1 MHPSVSAELDRPD
14 IMFGTY
20 DLERMKLPS
29 GRGDDAPE
37 THSAETSDRLDAWLE
52 RAYPGGIES
61 VMPEDV
67 LSNGKVEPYDVLPRQ
82 AGLLQLVRSGQL
94 SVLSDRSFSID
105 RPIPRFP
112 AGLGGSHSATR
123 CASATTCWTG
133 STSRVERWKVER

>member
-1 MHPSVSAELDRPD
+1 
-14 IMFGTY
+14 MFGTY
-20 DLERMKLPS
+20 DPERMKIPS

-37 THSAETSDRLDAWLE
+37 TRSAVMPDSLDGWLE
-52 RAYPGGIES
+52 RAYAGGIES

-82 AGLLQLVRSGQL
+82 AGLVQLVRSGHL

-112 AGLGGSHSATR
+112 AGLGGRQSVKFVLRRGVPMPKGDPGHSLVLI
-123 CASATTCWTG
+123 G
-133 STSRVERWKVER
+133 

>member
-1 MHPSVSAELDRPD
+1 
-14 IMFGTY
+14 MFGTY

-37 THSAETSDRLDAWLE
+37 IRSAETLDRLDAWLE

-67 LSNGKVEPYDVLPRQ
+67 LSNGTIEPYDVLPRL
-82 AGLLQLVRSGQL
+82 AGLVQLVRSGHL
-94 SVLSDRSFSID
+94 SVLSDRTFSID

-112 AGLGGSHSATR
+112 TGLGGRQSVEFVLRRGVPMPKGDPGHSLVLIEETGECIGAR
-123 CASATTCWTG
+123 CSMH
-133 STSRVERWKVER
+133 R

>member
-1 MHPSVSAELDRPD
+1 
-14 IMFGTY
+14 MFGTY

-37 THSAETSDRLDAWLE
+37 TYSAVTPDRLDAWPE

-67 LSNGKVEPYDVLPRQ
+67 LSNGTIEPYDVLPRQ
-82 AGLLQLVRSGQL
+82 AGLVQLVRSGHL
-94 SVLSDRSFSID
+94 RVLSDRTFSID

-112 AGLGGSHSATR
+112 AGLGGRQSVEFVLRRGVPMPKGDPGHSLVLIEETGECIGAR
-123 CASATTCWTG
+123 CSMH
-133 STSRVERWKVER
+133 R